1 MKLVVITG
9 ANGFVG
15 KNLLGKLSSA
25 NVQTRLLL
33 RRTDATVAR
42 EDLFALPYGAPDELT
57 EKLKGA
63 SAIVHLGA
71 RAHVLNESAIDVLA
85 EFRKANTVTSLQL
98 ANSAANAGVKRF
110 VFVSSIGVNGNGSLI
125 PFNETSPPNP
135 AEPYAASKL
144 EAEDGLRTIAM
155 RTGMEVVIVRPPLV
169 YGPNCPGNFLRLL
182 DLVHKGLP
190 LPFGAVNNLRSLI
203 GVNNL
208 ADFLVHC
215 VEHPAAANK
224 TFLIA
229 DKPDISTPDMMRVL
243 AQGMGRP
250 SRLMPAPYGLVRGIA
265 GMFGKR
271 ATLEK
276 LCGTLQLDS
285 SFARETLGWTES
297 TPLREGLL
305 ETGRWY
311 AQMKTRQTS

>member
-1 MKLVVITG
+1 MLIGMTG
-9 ANGFVG
+9 VSGFIG
-15 KNLLGKLSSA
+15 RHAFELINKKYNTLIQSYQLSRIGSDFDEIVD
-25 NVQTRLLL
+25 N
-33 RRTDATVAR
+33 TDA
-42 EDLFALPYGAPDELT
+42 
-57 EKLKGA
+57 
-63 SAIVHLGA
+63 IIHLAG
-71 RAHVLNESAIDVLA
+71 RAHILSDKSSNPIAQFHHSNYQMTMALA
-85 EFRKANTVTSLQL
+85 QKAVEKK
-98 ANSAANAGVKRF
+98 VRRF
-110 VFVSSIGVNGNGSLI
+110 VFMSSIGVNGSSSLA
-125 PFNETSPPNP
+125 PLNESSAPTPSE
-135 AEPYAASKL
+135 AYAASKF
-144 EAEDGLRTIAM
+144 EAENGLHDIA
-155 RTGMEVVIVRPPLV
+155 RHTGLEVVIVRPPLV

-182 DLVHKGLP
+182 DLVYKGLP
-190 LPFGAVNNLRSLI
+190 LPIGAVNNLRSLI

-229 DKPDISTPDMMRVL
+229 DKPDISTPDMMRIL

-285 SFARETLGWTES
+285 SFARETLGWTEP
-297 TPLREGLL
+297 TPLLEGLL

-311 AQMKTRQTS
+311 AQMKTKQTS